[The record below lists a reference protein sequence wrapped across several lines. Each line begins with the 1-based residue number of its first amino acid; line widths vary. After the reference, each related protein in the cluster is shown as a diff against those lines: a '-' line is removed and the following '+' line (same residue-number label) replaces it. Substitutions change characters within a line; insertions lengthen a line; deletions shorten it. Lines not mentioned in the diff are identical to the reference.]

1 MECHCISAVDLPH
14 TTPLYSS
21 YIQDFP
27 SVARFYAHPPT
38 VEQISRLA
46 DQVTLDPALRRAV
59 TEVLRAQNRVF
70 GADAAVEASLD
81 RLSSGA
87 PAIVTGQ
94 QVGLF
99 SGPSYTIYKAVTA
112 LRLAGDLTA
121 AGKPAVAIFWLATED
136 HDLAEVNHC
145 YWPTRAEPER
155 VELPSGGAADR
166 RVGSILLGD
175 AVVAQVE
182 RAGAMMEGPARN
194 EILQALAESYR
205 PTETYGSAFGKLMS
219 RIFAG
224 TGLILLDPMSTE
236 LHRLA
241 APVYRAALEQHRE
254 LARDLVERGKALEHA
269 GYHAQVKVTDGS
281 TLLFVDVDG
290 RRVPLRSRGG
300 EFVLGQRTVSPMEVL
315 KLLDESPESF
325 SPSAL
330 FRPVVQDT
338 LLPTAAYCAG
348 PAEVAYLGQSS
359 VVYERLGA
367 RMPAIIPRA
376 SFTLV
381 DPHAGRILRKYGL
394 ELPDIFRGQG
404 HLRPKMER
412 VLLPPELAHRLGT
425 SGEALR
431 KLLADLRE
439 PMEKLDATL
448 VGALETAEKK
458 ILYQFANLEGK
469 AAHALAQRS
478 ASLDAH
484 EHELMGVL
492 YPRGELQERSLCFLP
507 ALAAQGFA
515 LRDELMRRLV
525 PGGAKHQVLYL

>member
-281 TLLFVDVDG
+281 TLMFVDVDG
-290 RRVPLRSRGG
+290 QRVPLRSRGG

-315 KLLDESPESF
+315 KLLDESPESC